1 MTMGEANQERAC
13 SLAPRQHLL
22 QGDNLFL
29 ISELRERVGNRVF
42 WINWGLELVRRPT
55 LPTSGSNPLQTV
67 TSQHLPGAL
76 RLLPLLFLASG
87 LCSVPG
93 TQLLGP

>member
-1 MTMGEANQERAC
+1 MTMREANQERAC

-29 ISELRERVGNRVF
+29 ISELRKRVGNCVF
-42 WINWGLELVRRPT
+42 WINWGLELVRRPI
-55 LPTSGSNPLQTV
+55 LPTSGPNPLQTV

-76 RLLPLLFLASG
+76 CLLPLLFLASG

-93 TQLLGP
+93 TQLQDP